1 MGASVFMAATSW
13 PKCGRRRPGR
23 PTVAAARAASITPT
37 GWVSPPPRRS
47 TRGHQPRVMPV
58 RAGRPY
64 GLGTAEE
71 AVMVQQG
78 SRPASASGAGGSAG
92 RARLSGG
99 VIATLAGG
107 GLLVVFMAQNTENVT
122 LRFLFW
128 SFSWPLWLF
137 TLVVAVLGA
146 VLWIGLGVL
155 RRHRRRV
162 ARRDAR
168 DG

>member
-1 MGASVFMAATSW
+1 
-13 PKCGRRRPGR
+13 
-23 PTVAAARAASITPT
+23 
-37 GWVSPPPRRS
+37 
-47 TRGHQPRVMPV
+47 
-58 RAGRPY
+58 
-64 GLGTAEE
+64 
-71 AVMVQQG
+71 MVQQG

-128 SFSWPLWLF
+128 SFTWPLWLF